1 MIYILYDIIVRLVI
15 ASLRGAPPHVRAI
28 PPAASTARTRFGTVW
43 LAPFQ
48 THKVHARH
56 MSLSF
61 RRGNR
66 SQRDED
72 TAVTIA
78 ELKHGQDKL
87 VELVQVSVR
96 TACPLSSLPPT
107 NPCTHTHARTHILHV
122 CHRKTRHPGL
132 VITRASTVSCGR
144 SRRSRV
150 RS

>member
-1 MIYILYDIIVRLVI
+1 MIYILYDIILRLMI
-15 ASLRGAPPHVRAI
+15 PSFSGDSSLPIRSARFRPLPARREHVFGHRL
-28 PPAASTARTRFGTVW
+28 ARSI
-43 LAPFQ
+43 Q
-48 THKVHARH
+48 THRA

-78 ELKHGQDKL
+78 ELKQGQDKL